1 MVIWTKKLIATKLH
15 ELNKAFNIIIK
26 QSYLVVFYC
35 RNERASENSRVAKPN
50 QVKSILLSKLATTD
64 SKKSRFIKVR
74 EAREVLSSLEIRTCL
89 NQVPNVPWSSTCFK
103 GS

>member
-1 MVIWTKKLIATKLH
+1 MVIWTKKLITTKLH

-50 QVKSILLSKLATTD
+50 KEKPVLLSKLVVSD
-64 SKKSRFIKVR
+64 SKKSRFIKAR
-74 EAREVLSSLEIRTCL
+74 EASQLLSSLKIRTHL
-89 NQVPNVPWSSTCFK
+89 SQVKNILW
-103 GS
+103 